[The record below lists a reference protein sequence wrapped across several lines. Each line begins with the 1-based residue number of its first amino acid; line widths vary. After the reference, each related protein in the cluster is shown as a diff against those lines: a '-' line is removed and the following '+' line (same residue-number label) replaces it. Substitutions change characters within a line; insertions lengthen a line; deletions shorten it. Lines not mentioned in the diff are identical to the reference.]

1 MKASQFFISTQK
13 EAPAEAEII
22 SHQLMMRAGLIKRI
36 GSGIYTYMPMG
47 LRSVRKVEAIVR
59 EEMNKAGAME
69 LLMPAVQPA
78 ELWQESG
85 RWEQYGPELLRF
97 KDRHARD
104 FVVGPTHEEVITDV
118 VRRDFKSYK
127 QLPANFYQIQTKF
140 RDEIRPRFG
149 VMRGREFIMKD
160 AYSFDKDAAGLQAS
174 YDKMFNAYVKIFT
187 RMGLNFRA
195 VAADNGS
202 IGGDGSHEFHVIAET
217 GEPRICTL
225 PVEHAEFTDNWDV
238 IGLRATGSIDY
249 SIREVFV
256 PEAWTYRVF
265 VQEPARGGSL
275 FRLGTMNFAG
285 ICHAGWT
292 LGLARRLLDE
302 VAEQARA
309 GKGRAGQRKG
319 NGGFHKEF
327 AEIEGRFRAAE
338 ALVFQ
343 TWQGVEQT
351 LAKDE
356 SLSTREETLVRLAL
370 TNLTETGLEV
380 ANFALRATATL
391 AIRNGVVGRYIRD
404 MMTGATHLTSS
415 QPVTEAIGRE
425 LQERRELAEDE

>member
-1 MKASQFFISTQK
+1 MPAFTAAPDLDLVAESVRLQPLIERHSSANEQNQRLDQEVVDALVDAGIYRMWMPKEVGGVELSPTKSLQLLANVAYADAGAAWVLMATGLATGTTGAYIGDEAASVIYSDEGF
-13 EAPAEAEII
+13 
-22 SHQLMMRAGLIKRI
+22 GLI
-36 GSGIYTYMPMG
+36 
-47 LRSVRKVEAIVR
+47 
-59 EEMNKAGAME
+59 AG
-69 LLMPAVQPA
+69 Q
-78 ELWQESG
+78 G
-85 RWEQYGPELLRF
+85 
-97 KDRHARD
+97 
-104 FVVGPTHEEVITDV
+104 
-118 VRRDFKSYK
+118 
-127 QLPANFYQIQTKF
+127 
-140 RDEIRPRFG
+140 
-149 VMRGREFIMKD
+149 
-160 AYSFDKDAAGLQAS
+160 
-174 YDKMFNAYVKIFT
+174 T
-187 RMGLNFRA
+187 RMGLATSVDGGYLLSGDWQFASGIKHARYIHT
-195 VAADNGS
+195 AA
-202 IGGDGSHEFHVIAET
+202 VIAET
-217 GEPRICTL
+217 GEPRIFTL
-225 PVEHAEFTDNWDV
+225 PVEQAEFTDNWDV

-370 TNLTETGLEV
+370 TNLTDTGLEV

-425 LQERRELAEDE
+425 LLGIQPEHHWVFGDYVPQG

>member
-1 MKASQFFISTQK
+1 MPAFTAAPDLDLVAESVRLQPLIERHSSANEQNQRLDQEVVDALVDAGIYRMWMPKEVGGVELSPTKSLQLLANVAYADAGAAWVLMATGLATGTTGAYIGDEAASVIYSDEGF
-13 EAPAEAEII
+13 
-22 SHQLMMRAGLIKRI
+22 GLI
-36 GSGIYTYMPMG
+36 
-47 LRSVRKVEAIVR
+47 
-59 EEMNKAGAME
+59 AG
-69 LLMPAVQPA
+69 Q
-78 ELWQESG
+78 G
-85 RWEQYGPELLRF
+85 
-97 KDRHARD
+97 
-104 FVVGPTHEEVITDV
+104 
-118 VRRDFKSYK
+118 
-127 QLPANFYQIQTKF
+127 
-140 RDEIRPRFG
+140 
-149 VMRGREFIMKD
+149 
-160 AYSFDKDAAGLQAS
+160 
-174 YDKMFNAYVKIFT
+174 T
-187 RMGLNFRA
+187 RMGLATSVDGGYLLSGDWQFASGIKHARYIHT
-195 VAADNGS
+195 AA
-202 IGGDGSHEFHVIAET
+202 VIAET
-217 GEPRICTL
+217 GEPRIFTL
-225 PVEHAEFTDNWDV
+225 PVEQAEFTDNWDV

-425 LQERRELAEDE
+425 LLGIQPEHHWVFGDYVPQG